1 MTQNTRSLYE
11 ENSRNQKMFG
21 VYSQWYLV
29 CLLTEVTLRN
39 TQLQLPVVLCS
50 SRGDVSHSR
59 CFVKVE
65 MPPNCSAV
73 NCLSKRSDKSISFH
87 TFPSDALRLVIW
99 LKYCVPGFK
108 PSKHSVLCSL
118 HFDQSL
124 MTWTPRRKSNRLAN
138 SKLNPIDL
146 DAHPE
151 AEPQEELDIANLN
164 TPVKVSVSHS
174 ESDASCSAI
183 NNSVQHNISPVVSL
197 PSVRR
202 RLIVDS
208 ASPLKRARLDKT
220 CETTSLTDNNLEFNS
235 TVDGLSFVDSEQASL
250 SDVVNFSPNINGFI
264 DDLNRLTEEDQRL
277 KQDYESNWAHLKEKF
292 MNYILST
299 SVISIPIFV

>member
-1 MTQNTRSLYE
+1 
-11 ENSRNQKMFG
+11 F
-21 VYSQWYLV
+21 
-29 CLLTEVTLRN
+29 
-39 TQLQLPVVLCS
+39 
-50 SRGDVSHSR
+50 
-59 CFVKVE
+59 
-65 MPPNCSAV
+65 
-73 NCLSKRSDKSISFH
+73 
-87 TFPSDALRLVIW
+87 
-99 LKYCVPGFK
+99 
-108 PSKHSVLCSL
+108 
-118 HFDQSL
+118 

-151 AEPQEELDIANLN
+151 AKPQEELDIVNLN
-164 TPVKVSVSHS
+164 TPVKVSVFHS

-220 CETTSLTDNNLEFNS
+220 CETLSTQCSSLTDNNLEFNS
-235 TVDGLSFVDSEQASL
+235 TVDGLSFVDSEQASS

-264 DDLNRLTEEDQRL
+264 DDLKYKCDIDHLEGVNLRL
-277 KQDYESNWAHLKEKF
+277 KRKL
-292 MNYILST
+292 T
-299 SVISIPIFV
+299 